1 MNPHFFTAPFY
12 FAFIWFRVQGS
23 GFRVQGSGFKVQGS
37 RGGFAAFFLE
47 DAILVSQPSPR
58 GEGFVSGI
66 PLSSSNLRPFG
77 APPSIG
83 RREHPREPL
92 PLEGAAERSEAGL
105 ASFFAAKPPPLCL
118 PLEEKAQRRGGW
130 GTGGRKVREGMRIKQ
145 AIHGSTRAPVFVNDD
160 ARK

>member
-23 GFRVQGSGFKVQGS
+23 RFKALV
-37 RGGFAAFFLE
+37 AASPPFFLE

-83 RREHPREPL
+83 RREHPRAAPSLGKGL
-92 PLEGAAERSEAGL
+92 PSAARRV